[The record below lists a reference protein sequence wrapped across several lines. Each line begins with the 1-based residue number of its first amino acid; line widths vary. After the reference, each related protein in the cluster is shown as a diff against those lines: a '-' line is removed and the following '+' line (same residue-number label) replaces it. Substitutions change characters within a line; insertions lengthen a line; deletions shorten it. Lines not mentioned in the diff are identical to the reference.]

1 MTTDTQL
8 TRRRLLQTGI
18 AAAAA
23 VSFGPAFWRNA
34 LAATSTAQPGPGP
47 YGPLLAA
54 DENGIMLPE
63 GFTSRVI
70 AQANQAV
77 PGTGY
82 VFPWFPDGQATYPTP
97 DGGWILVTNSE
108 VPAVGGVS
116 AIRFDKDAKI
126 VDAYRILSN
135 TNTNCAGGP
144 TPWGTWLSC
153 EEVDRGAVFE
163 CDPTGARDAVE
174 HPAMGIFKHEAA
186 CVDPI
191 GQHVYLSEDIG
202 GGGLYRYAPD
212 DYPDL
217 SSGVLEI
224 ACDGGNGAVVW
235 KPVPDPQ
242 WTGDAPTREQ
252 VADSIEF
259 GRGEGIWYDAG
270 IVYLATTSDET
281 IHAYDTRTSTI
292 GVLYNAD
299 AAGTETPL
307 RGVDNVHVSRSGDV
321 FVAEDSYDNDPDA
334 MDICLITPDRVVSRF
349 LKLTGNGHFLPGELA
364 SETVGIT
371 FDPSGT
377 RMYLGSQRFE
387 GFGIVYEITGPFRQE
402 RRPGTLPGGG
412 VPGAPAPQPDT
423 GAGGAGTSAHQPPA
437 ATVPWLSSS
446 RGGEAGVPIGIE
458 VARRISLDSLVR
470 KGLAVGLTLDHEAT
484 VKVKLTAKMTTPGK
498 PRRTVTLATAT
509 RKAGRGHT
517 TLRVTSLTA
526 FAKLLRARRQPLA
539 ATLEITVTTP
549 GAPERGLKRAV
560 SLRPKAA
567 AKTKRPAST
576 RTRPAPKR
584 G

>member
-1 MTTDTQL
+1 MTPGSHDTPATQL
-8 TRRRLLQTGI
+8 TRRRLLQTGV

-23 VSFGPAFWRNA
+23 VSFGPAFWRKA
-34 LAATSTAQPGPGP
+34 LAATPATPGPGP
-47 YGPLLAA
+47 YGPLLPA
-54 DENGIMLPE
+54 DGNGIMLPE

-70 AQANQAV
+70 AQANAPV
-77 PGTGY
+77 AGTGY
-82 VFPWFPDGQATYPTP
+82 TFPWFPDGQATYPLP

-108 VPAVGGVS
+108 VPAAGGAS
-116 AIRFDKDAKI
+116 AIRFDRDAKI
-126 VDAYRILSN
+126 VDAYRILSG
-135 TNTNCAGGP
+135 TDVNCAGGP

-153 EEVDRGAVFE
+153 EEVDKGAVFE
-163 CDPTGARDAVE
+163 CDPTGERDAVE
-174 HPAMGIFKHEAA
+174 HRAMGIFKHEAA
-186 CVDPI
+186 CVDPV

-202 GGGLYRYAPD
+202 GGGLYRYVPE

-217 SSGVLEI
+217 ARGVLEI
-224 ACDGGNGAVVW
+224 ACDGGGGSVVW

-242 WTGDAPTREQ
+242 FTGETPTREQ
-252 VADSIEF
+252 VPDSLKF

-281 IHAYDTRTSTI
+281 IHAYDTRTATI

-307 RGVDNVHVSRSGDV
+307 RGVDNVHVSRSGDL

-334 MDICLITPDRVVSRF
+334 MDICLISPDRVVSRF
-349 LKLTGNGHFLPGELA
+349 LKLTGAGHFLPGELA

-377 RMYLGSQRFE
+377 RMYLGSQRFA

-402 RRPGTLPGGG
+402 RQPGTLPGGG
-412 VPGAPAPQPDT
+412 VPGAPQPPQ
-423 GAGGAGTSAHQPPA
+423 GQAPA
-437 ATVPWLSSS
+437 ATVPWLSTAP
-446 RGGEAGVPIGIE
+446 GGEAGVPIGIE

-470 KGLAVGLTLDHEAT
+470 KGLAVGLTLDRAAT
-484 VKVKLTAKMTTPGK
+484 VRVKLTARMTTPGR

-517 TLRVTSLTA
+517 TLRVKSLGA

-539 ATLEITVTTP
+539 ATLEIVVATP
-549 GAPERGLKRAV
+549 GAPERRLRREV
-560 SLRPKAA
+560 SLRPR
-567 AKTKRPAST
+567 RPAA
-576 RTRPAPKR
+576 RAR